1 MKVKYKIMEIYCL
14 RCKAKKEIESPEIV
28 TITVKGKERKMAK
41 AVCPDCGTKINKFL
55 PKDYAN

>member
-1 MKVKYKIMEIYCL
+1 MTIYCL